1 MDTSRR
7 GFMAITG
14 ASALAAPA
22 LKAATPVAL
31 AVENLQADCLTEP
44 RALHSE
50 KVRLSWTLQ
59 AARRGTMQRAYRI
72 GVASTP
78 EGARSGHFDLWD
90 SGRIESRQSLDIPYG
105 GAPCPPRALLLGGD
119 NLGRSGPHRHQR
131 PRQLGDGPAD
141 AR

>member
-90 SGRIESRQSLDIPYG
+90 SGRIES
-105 GAPCPPRALLLGGD
+105 PRASTFPMAARPSSARAAS
-119 NLGRSGPHRHQR
+119 GR
-131 PRQLGDGPAD
+131 
-141 AR
+141 